1 MAVVYNDYL
10 TQAKKY
16 YSSKRDEEK
25 LRRNAIYDEQARVLN
40 DTYNAEISNAEKG
53 YEDLYRENAVQK
65 TINEREVA
73 ENMANMGLTDSGLN
87 RTQQTA
93 VQLSYANN
101 RGNITRQK
109 QAEVDYLARTLA
121 AELSKVEQNRISDM
135 ATIDQTYDNYET
147 SMANENYKS
156 ALDAETDRIK
166 STYKNEQIA
175 NYIIPNNDSTL
186 SKSMLGSFDDNNVS
200 VKAEYGKNSSGNSVL
215 VGYTYVDNVSGKKT
229 YFDVGVNPFTGTPH
243 KNVKNGTFS
252 NGYQPDNI
260 GKNKKLHV
268 ASGGEKAVTF
278 NGQKQNVW
286 TYDNVNYYV
295 WDGRNNDYIPVYKE
309 NGKWVID

>member
-25 LRRNAIYDEQARVLN
+25 LRRNAIYDEQAKVLN
-40 DTYNAEISNAEKG
+40 DTYNAEISNAKKS

-121 AELSKVEQNRISDM
+121 AELSKIEQNRISDM

-156 ALDAETDRIK
+156 ALDAET
-166 STYKNEQIA
+166 A
-175 NYIIPNNDSTL
+175 NTKAYYNFL
-186 SKSMLGSFDDNNVS
+186 SKY
-200 VKAEYGKNSSGNSVL
+200 KCI
-215 VGYTYVDNVSGKKT
+215 
-229 YFDVGVNPFTGTPH
+229 
-243 KNVKNGTFS
+243 TF
-252 NGYQPDNI
+252 
-260 GKNKKLHV
+260 
-268 ASGGEKAVTF
+268 
-278 NGQKQNVW
+278 
-286 TYDNVNYYV
+286 
-295 WDGRNNDYIPVYKE
+295 RN
-309 NGKWVID
+309 